1 MDSVNE
7 NYNIRLAGVDDVSE
21 IFVLIKE
28 LADYER
34 LLDQVI
40 TTEELLEETLFGEN
54 SNVEVLL
61 ACDENQILG
70 FALYF
75 RTFSTFLGRPG
86 IYLEDLFV
94 REFARGK
101 GIGEA
106 LLRRIARITLD
117 MGGGRLEWSVLN
129 WNQPAISF
137 YKKMGAVPLDEWT
150 TFRLTGEKLKKLTA
164 SL

>member
-7 NYNIRLAGVDDVSE
+7 NYKIRPAELSDVNE
-21 IFVLIKE
+21 ILILIKE
-28 LADYER
+28 LADYE
-34 LLDQVI
+34 LLLNEVVA
-40 TTEELLEETLFGEN
+40 TEEMLKDTLFGEN
-54 SNVEVLL
+54 SSVEVLL
-61 ACDENQILG
+61 AYNENKVFG

-75 RTFSTFLGRPG
+75 KTYSTFLGRPG

-106 LLRRIARITLD
+106 LLRRIAKCAIE

-129 WNQPAISF
+129 WNESAINF
-137 YKKMGAVPLDEWT
+137 YKKMGAAPLDEWK
-150 TFRLTGEKLKKLTA
+150 TFRLSGKSLEKLGA
-164 SL
+164 I

>member
-7 NYNIRLAGVDDVSE
+7 NYKIRPAELSDVNE
-21 IFVLIKE
+21 ILILIKE
-28 LADYER
+28 LADYE
-34 LLDQVI
+34 LLLNEVVA
-40 TTEELLEETLFGEN
+40 TEEMLRDTLFGEN
-54 SNVEVLL
+54 SSVKVLL
-61 ACDENQILG
+61 AYNENKVFG

-75 RTFSTFLGRPG
+75 KTYSTFLGRPG

-106 LLRRIARITLD
+106 LLRRIARCTLE

-129 WNQPAISF
+129 WNESAINF
-137 YKKMGAVPLDEWT
+137 YKKMGATPLDEWK
-150 TFRLTGEKLKKLTA
+150 TFRLSGKSLEKLGA
-164 SL
+164 I